1 VVGDVRLFVLGGFR
15 AEVGGQPVAEDAWR
29 RSSAAALVKLLAV
42 TPGHRMHREQLI
54 EVLWPEL
61 DQAAGARRLTKALH
75 FARRAL
81 AAGQVRL
88 RDDLLSL
95 KGHDLWVDIDAFEA
109 AALRGDTEA
118 ALALYTGDLLPENR
132 FDQWA
137 DLRRVQ
143 VRASVVRL
151 LLSQGIDREARG
163 DHRGAVASFER
174 LVGIDP
180 VHEEAYA
187 RLMRLAAV
195 DGERHVAV
203 RWYGRLVESLRVEL
217 GVEPTD
223 QLRRLYADIVSG
235 RSTPAGTTD
244 PAAADP
250 AAADP
255 AAADPDLAPGAPG
268 SAAVD
273 EERKLVTVL
282 AADLRGLRSE
292 PDPERARR
300 ETSGWTDVLCEVVD
314 RWGGAPERL
323 VGGGV
328 VAVFG
333 YPAAREDHAAR
344 ALWAGFEIL
353 QRVPVPVRLG
363 VDTGQVIAPAGGTAS
378 LSGLGGEVLDVA
390 AGLREAAE
398 PRTVLV
404 SDRARLAAHGDFRF
418 GPAVVL
424 GGCSARP
431 LLAAD
436 WAAGRPRPES
446 EPPMVGRE
454 DETRVVLSL
463 IDEAAASSRPRL
475 LTIVA
480 AAGVGKSRLVREVV
494 AAAVQRR
501 PGIRVLRGRC
511 LAAGDGV
518 TYWALGEILRDACG
532 IALGEAGHVAQRKL
546 RAGLRH
552 LLASEQSDV
561 DNTIVALAA
570 TAAIPIP
577 DSPLNDQPPRAV
589 ADALAQA
596 WPRFATAVA
605 SSGPLVMVVEDL
617 HWAGKPLL
625 DMLVRLAARSS
636 GPVVVLTTARPE
648 FLEQQP
654 GFGAA
659 SADVSMI
666 SLRSLT
672 ERASRDLLDSL
683 PSASAIDARRREEI
697 LARAEGNPYFLEQ
710 LVAHVADG
718 GSGELPDTL
727 HALLAARVDALPV
740 PEKRLLQAAAVVG
753 RVFWV
758 EPLRDRLGYDIAD
771 PLTALE
777 NRGLVLARQTS
788 SLAGQVEFAFKHALL
803 RDVAYASLP
812 TAQRARGHADVAEWM
827 EELSQDRV
835 GEVMEVVAY
844 HYAAAADGWDAHLSD
859 PGEAELVTANAFRS
873 LIRAG
878 VGARRRYAIA
888 KAVELHR
895 RALDYAASI
904 GERAEAVE
912 AIGDDHEVAFDGDAA
927 VEAWQEAIEMLR
939 QEPSQA
945 DRRAGLCLKTAQMAG
960 CRWGGFRAPADPAL
974 VDRVVDEGLAVV
986 RDPQA
991 LAQLLTLRA
1000 LCAARWSWTGRP
1012 DPVPVTE
1019 RRRAAEEGLRL
1030 ADRLGVA
1037 PLRGFARRGMAAVH
1051 LVGGAYEDAV
1061 EAMLDQVDLL
1071 GQEGRGRDRAL
1082 AHTIASLFI
1091 ADIRGDYHQA
1101 LAHAQTS
1108 HAVAQEL
1115 FPHDRMHGTFF
1126 VMACLEQ
1133 LGRWPEIE
1141 PYLDEHL
1148 QLLDGPEASAS
1159 CPYIRGGPLVGA
1171 LALAR
1176 LGEVER
1182 AKNLA
1187 DRTAVNLD
1195 HPAQAEVLRAQLAI
1209 ELGDPDA
1216 GRELAERLV
1225 RLGRRPAPEEIPH
1238 ETLALVEALEAQGDH
1253 DALRHFL
1260 PAARTASGYLAVLT
1274 PTCDRAEGLA
1284 LAAAGD
1290 SRTAEALL
1298 TRAVAGFDTM
1308 SVPLQAARSRE
1319 QLARVCP
1326 GRAEELLRAALHSYA
1341 RLGARRDAARAESAL
1356 AAR

>member
-1 VVGDVRLFVLGGFR
+1 MAEDLRIFVLGGFR
-15 AEVGGQPVAEDAWR
+15 AEAGGQRVAEDAWR
-29 RSSAAALVKLLAV
+29 RSGAAALVKLLAV
-42 TPGHRMHREQLI
+42 TPGHRMHRDQLI

-88 RDDLLSL
+88 RDDLLCL
-95 KGHDLWVDIDAFEA
+95 EADDLWVDVDAFEGA
-109 AALRGDTEA
+109 ARRGDTEE
-118 ALALYTGDLLPENR
+118 ALALYAGDLLPENR

-137 DLRRVQ
+137 ELRRVQ

-151 LLSQGIDREARG
+151 LLDQGIEREARG
-163 DHRGAVASFER
+163 DHRGAIASLER

-187 RLMRLAAV
+187 RLMRVAALE
-195 DGERHVAV
+195 GERHVAV
-203 RWYGRLVESLRVEL
+203 RWYGRLVESLRGEL
-217 GVEPTD
+217 GIEPSEE
-223 QLRRLYADIVSG
+223 LRRLYADVASG
-235 RSTPAGTTD
+235 RSAPAEPAGTE
-244 PAAADP
+244 ADQVE
-250 AAADP
+250 
-255 AAADPDLAPGAPG
+255 PGT
-268 SAAVD
+268 AAVG

-282 AADLRGLRSE
+282 AADLRGLGGN

-300 ETSGWTDVLCEVVD
+300 EVSGWTDALCGVVD
-314 RWGGAPERL
+314 RWGGAVERI

-353 QRVPVPVRLG
+353 RRIPVPVRLG
-363 VDTGQVIAPAGGTAS
+363 IDTGEVIAPAGGAGS
-378 LSGLGGEVLDVA
+378 LSGLGGEVLEVA
-390 AGLREAAE
+390 AWLREAAE

-404 SDRARLAAHGDFRF
+404 SDRSRLAARGDFRF
-418 GPAVVL
+418 GPAVRL
-424 GGCSARP
+424 GRSSARP

-436 WAAGRPRPES
+436 WAAGRPAPES

-463 IDEAAASSRPRL
+463 IDEAVASGRPRL
-475 LTIVA
+475 VTIVA

-494 AAAVQRR
+494 VAALQLR

-546 RAGLRH
+546 RTRLRQ
-552 LLASEQSDV
+552 LLASDQSEV
-561 DNTIVALAA
+561 DKTIFALAA
-570 TAAIPIP
+570 TAAIPMP
-577 DSPLNDQPPRAV
+577 GSPLDDAPPRAV
-589 ADALAQA
+589 ADALAHA
-596 WPRFATAVA
+596 WPRFATAAA
-605 SSGPLVMVVEDL
+605 STAPLIMVVEDL

-625 DMLVRLAARSS
+625 DMLVRLVARSS

-648 FLEQQP
+648 FLEQHP

-666 SLRSLT
+666 SLRTLT
-672 ERASRDLLDSL
+672 ERTSRDLLHSL
-683 PSASAIDARRREEI
+683 PRASAFDARRREEI

-710 LVAHVADG
+710 LVAHVAEG
-718 GSGELPDTL
+718 RSGALPDSL
-727 HALLAARVDALPV
+727 HALLAARVDALPE

-758 EPLRDRLGYDIAD
+758 EPLRDRVGYDIAD
-771 PLTALE
+771 PLAALE
-777 NRGLVLARQTS
+777 NRGLILARQTS

-812 TAQRARGHADVAEWM
+812 VAQRARGHAGVADWL
-827 EELSQDRV
+827 EEISQDRV
-835 GEVMEVVAY
+835 GEVMELVAY
-844 HYAAAADGWDAHLSD
+844 HYGAAADGWDADLSD
-859 PGEAELVTANAFRS
+859 PGEAELITANAFRS

-878 VGARRRYAIA
+878 AGARQRYAVA
-888 KAVELHR
+888 KAIELHR
-895 RALDYAASI
+895 RAVDYAAGI

-927 VEAWQEAIEMLR
+927 VGAWQAAIEMLR
-939 QEPSQA
+939 QEPSWA
-945 DRRAGLCLKTAQMAG
+945 DRRAELCLKAAQMAVA
-960 CRWGGFRAPADPAL
+960 RWGGFRVPADPELA
-974 VDRVVDEGLAVV
+974 DRLIDEGLSVV
-986 RDPQA
+986 RDA
-991 LAQLLTLRA
+991 SAKAQLLILRA

-1019 RRRAAEEGLRL
+1019 RRRAAEAGRRL
-1030 ADRLGVA
+1030 ADRLGAA
-1037 PLRGFARRGMAAVH
+1037 PLRGLARRGMAAVH
-1051 LVGGAYEDAV
+1051 LVEGDYEDAV
-1061 EAMLDQVDLL
+1061 AAMLDQVDLL
-1071 GQEGRGRDRAL
+1071 GQGGSGRDRAL

-1091 ADIRGDYHQA
+1091 ADIRGDYEQA
-1101 LAHAQTS
+1101 LTHARS
-1108 HAVAQEL
+1108 SYEVARDL
-1115 FPHDRMHGTFF
+1115 FPHDKMHGTFF

-1148 QLLDGPEASAS
+1148 RLLDGPEAGSS

-1176 LGEVER
+1176 LGEVRR
-1182 AKNLA
+1182 ARELA
-1187 DRTAVNLD
+1187 DTTPTNLD
-1195 HPAQAEVLRAQLAI
+1195 HPAQAEVVRAQLAI
-1209 ELGDPDA
+1209 ELGDTGT
-1216 GRELAERLV
+1216 GRDLAERLV
-1225 RLGRRPAPEEIPH
+1225 RRGRRPSPEEIPH
-1238 ETLALVEALEAQGDH
+1238 ETLVLVEALEAQGDH
-1253 DALRHFL
+1253 DALLRFL
-1260 PAARTASGYLAVLT
+1260 PTARAASGYLAVLT
-1274 PTCDRAEGLA
+1274 PACDRAEGLVR
-1284 LAAAGD
+1284 AAAGD
-1290 SRTAEALL
+1290 AETAEALL
-1298 TRAVAGFDTM
+1298 TRAVASFDRM
-1308 SVPLQAARSRE
+1308 SLPLQAARSRE
-1319 QLARVCP
+1319 YLAQVRP
-1326 GRAEELLRAALHSYA
+1326 DRAEELLRAALQSYV
-1341 RLGARRDAARAESAL
+1341 RLGAKRDVARAESAL
-1356 AAR
+1356 AKG